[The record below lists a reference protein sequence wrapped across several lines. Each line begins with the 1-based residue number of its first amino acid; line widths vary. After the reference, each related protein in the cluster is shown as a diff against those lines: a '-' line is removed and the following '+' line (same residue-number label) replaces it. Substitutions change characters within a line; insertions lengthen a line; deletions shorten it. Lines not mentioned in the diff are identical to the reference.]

1 MRSSKAYAVQ
11 KVYEEGDITSN
22 KVNTMASQLIDKF
35 DQEEAAKILL
45 VRQGAQGDDAQVD
58 NFDGWLEWDEAKATE
73 MEASADPEAKI
84 RAHYRLG
91 LLNINKAG
99 MLVKSRRHFEKVAEL
114 DGEFCKH

>member
-45 VRQGAQGDDAQVD
+45 VRQGA
-58 NFDGWLEWDEAKATE
+58 
-73 MEASADPEAKI
+73 
-84 RAHYRLG
+84 
-91 LLNINKAG
+91 
-99 MLVKSRRHFEKVAEL
+99 
-114 DGEFCKH
+114 

>member
-1 MRSSKAYAVQ
+1 
-11 KVYEEGDITSN
+11 
-22 KVNTMASQLIDKF
+22 
-35 DQEEAAKILL
+35 
-45 VRQGAQGDDAQVD
+45 
-58 NFDGWLEWDEAKATE
+58 

>member
-1 MRSSKAYAVQ
+1 
-11 KVYEEGDITSN
+11 
-22 KVNTMASQLIDKF
+22 
-35 DQEEAAKILL
+35 
-45 VRQGAQGDDAQVD
+45 
-58 NFDGWLEWDEAKATE
+58 

-99 MLVKSRRHFEKVAEL
+99 TLVKSKRHFEKVAEL